1 MLASLYFHL
10 KRFDD
15 VIRTLEDKA
24 PPENRLGMPHEWL
37 LLAMSYWHLGEK
49 AKAEEYYEK
58 VISGWA
64 AAYARRVAAGVGTA
78 WVFAPS
84 FFWIALLAGRA
95 AAPAV

>member
-1 MLASLYFHL
+1 MLASLYLHL

-15 VIRTLEDKA
+15 VIKTLEDKA
-24 PPENRLGMPHEWL
+24 PPENRPGMPHEWL

-64 AAYARRVAAGVGTA
+64 AADTSAIP
-78 WVFAPS
+78 APERKA
-84 FFWIALLAGRA
+84 FEKFLAQAQDLFGK
-95 AAPAV
+95 